1 MTADTFF
8 CLEKYDSCCF
18 TGHRVLPKSEEDRNI
33 LRDKLR
39 STIAQLAKEGIYRF
53 YTGGARGFDSMAA
66 MAVLEMKVYFPQI
79 QLYLAL
85 PYPQQ
90 YEQWPQREIAL
101 FEQIAEHA
109 DKVEIISPVY
119 TEDCMKRRNYYMV
132 DHSCVC
138 VYYMVYSVRSGTA
151 QTVAYARK
159 KNARLIDLTGDL
171 NAEYLPEEEEEK
183 LSCIE
188 KVYLEE
194 NMVVREFFKKK

>member
-66 MAVLEMKVYFPQI
+66 MAVLEMKAYFPQI

-90 YEQWPQREIAL
+90 YEQWPQRRSRSLNRLQNMQIRWRLSAL
-101 FEQIAEHA
+101 FI
-109 DKVEIISPVY
+109 P
-119 TEDCMKRRNYYMV
+119 R
-132 DHSCVC
+132 
-138 VYYMVYSVRSGTA
+138 
-151 QTVAYARK
+151 TV
-159 KNARLIDLTGDL
+159 
-171 NAEYLPEEEEEK
+171 
-183 LSCIE
+183 
-188 KVYLEE
+188 
-194 NMVVREFFKKK
+194 